1 MTEQKKTTTMKSG
14 NKKHSFTL
22 TKTTIGGHVFIS
34 LKKNDG
40 NPIIKLLS
48 SKRNK
53 RGYLSRY
60 CRFNRE
66 KIFRRNRRGKIK

>member
-1 MTEQKKTTTMKSG
+1 MTEEKKTTTMKSG

-40 NPIIKLLS
+40 NPIIKCTP
-48 SKRNK
+48 KE
-53 RGYLSRY
+53 
-60 CRFNRE
+60 F
-66 KIFRRNRRGKIK
+66 IKFKSLINVTW